1 MFHEADINLLNTR
14 MTVRHATTTKLG
26 MQVMLLENFLT
37 PVKLVNE
44 SLGTVVDMVVNCNS
58 EVFDL
63 NDQYIQ

>member
-1 MFHEADINLLNTR
+1 MRRTSTCR

-26 MQVMLLENFLT
+26 MPVMLLENLLT
-37 PVKLVNE
+37 PAKLVNE
-44 SLGTVVDMVVNCNS
+44 RLGTVVDMVVDCNS